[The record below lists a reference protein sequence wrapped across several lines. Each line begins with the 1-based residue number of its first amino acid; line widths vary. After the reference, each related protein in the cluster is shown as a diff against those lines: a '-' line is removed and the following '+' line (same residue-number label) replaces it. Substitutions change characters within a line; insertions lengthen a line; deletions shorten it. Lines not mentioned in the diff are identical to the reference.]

1 MYSGSRHIGVNR
13 SCIVG
18 FGHPMPSNEG
28 VIGSRL
34 LLYYMSKSYYKIHIY
49 YSIESDDAL
58 NRALENL
65 RTLDVTIENEP
76 LSQSKYEVLAFLY
89 KRKYNVT
96 LNKRHEMNVIM
107 RLNKLV
113 PQESSQNVHD
123 KIAIEKLIEKCLAWF
138 GDDAEV
144 RFIYYKYID
153 PSLDFQ
159 PINLNGFINYDI
171 AIGKSGSCSYGVAV
185 KGILWTM
192 GPGIIMDVLK
202 ELGCHEVCLLENH
215 SESESHGFWD
225 KPLDW
230 YRIGFKKRILWPSEL
245 YAPIREACSKHEV
258 DVKATCFG
266 IRLFEDCNDP
276 YFESFP
282 DTPGFY
288 YYRKKK
294 S

>member
-1 MYSGSRHIGVNR
+1 
-13 SCIVG
+13 
-18 FGHPMPSNEG
+18 
-28 VIGSRL
+28 
-34 LLYYMSKSYYKIHIY
+34 MSKSYYSIKIYHK
-49 YSIESDDAL
+49 IESDDAL
-58 NRALENL
+58 TKAIENL
-65 RTLDVTIENEP
+65 RTLDVTIEKEP
-76 LSQSKYEVLAFLY
+76 LSQSRYAY
-89 KRKYNVT
+89 KALLHKKKYNLT
-96 LNKRHEMNVIM
+96 LDKRQARSVII
-107 RLNKLV
+107 RFNSFL
-113 PQESSQNVHD
+113 PQESSQNIHD
-123 KIAIEKLIEKCLAWF
+123 KKAIENLIEKCLAWF
-138 GDDAEV
+138 GEGTEV
-144 RFIYYKYID
+144 RFIYFKYID
-153 PSLDFQ
+153 PSSDFQ
-159 PINLNGFINYDI
+159 PINFCSFIKYDHYDI
-171 AIGKSGSCSYGVAV
+171 AIGKSEACSSGVAI

-192 GPGIIMDVLK
+192 GPRTVMDVL
-202 ELGCHEVCLLENH
+202 EDLGCYEVSLLENH

-230 YRIGFKKRILWPSEL
+230 YRIRFKKRILWPSEM